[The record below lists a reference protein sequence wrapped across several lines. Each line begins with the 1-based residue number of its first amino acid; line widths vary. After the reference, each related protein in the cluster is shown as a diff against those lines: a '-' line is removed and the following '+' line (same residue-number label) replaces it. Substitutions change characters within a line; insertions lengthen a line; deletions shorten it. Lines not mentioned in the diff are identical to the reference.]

1 MIKQLIT
8 VSLQRRVGV
17 ESLAGAVIN
26 LICSRIELLLAI
38 ARQIPRVSE
47 LLSHPTLRWLTARQ
61 RHFMT
66 RTPHSHH
73 SPEFKEQA
81 LLKARHRGTRSVISI
96 AGELNMAA
104 GTLRKWLQSSGKAAG
119 TKASYKPTA
128 ALGLDGSARAWSP
141 AQRLLALQES
151 HALSEVARAGWC
163 REHGVD
169 GDQRPSGKRR
179 YVCPPNKLRED
190 ERLADKG
197 VYVASESTMY
207 RLLRQEGQLAHRRS
221 ERAAHSPGP
230 ANGAFGQWCAH
241 EG

>member
-1 MIKQLIT
+1 
-8 VSLQRRVGV
+8 
-17 ESLAGAVIN
+17 
-26 LICSRIELLLAI
+26 
-38 ARQIPRVSE
+38 
-47 LLSHPTLRWLTARQ
+47 
-61 RHFMT
+61 MT

-119 TKASYKPTA
+119 TKASYEPTA

-163 REHGVD
+163 REHGVFEHQLAQWRD
-169 GDQRPSGKRR
+169 AFCASAVPASREATGAFRELQRQHDQLQRELRR
-179 YVCPPNKLRED
+179 KEKALAEVAALLVLQKNFQALLEG
-190 ERLADKG
+190 ADK
-197 VYVASESTMY
+197 
-207 RLLRQEGQLAHRRS
+207 
-221 ERAAHSPGP
+221 
-230 ANGAFGQWCAH
+230 
-241 EG
+241 